1 MSNIKKYQIK
11 TSGNNGILEVAITGQ
26 AAGSDFETM
35 HNEVSA
41 IVQDKNVKKAIF
53 DVRGLEQRIE
63 CSEIYRF
70 VRNQPSVIY
79 EIQSAIVDLPENA
92 PYASAIKNAGLP
104 WKWFPDMEPA
114 KDFLNV
120 KKQGHKIKIFD
131 KP

>member
-1 MSNIKKYQIK
+1 MRNIKKYQIK

-92 PYASAIKNAGLP
+92 HYATALKNAGLA
-104 WKWFPDMEPA
+104 WEWFSDMSEA
-114 KDFLNV
+114 RDFLNR
-120 KKQGHKIKIFD
+120 KQQTNQMGFYSK
-131 KP
+131 